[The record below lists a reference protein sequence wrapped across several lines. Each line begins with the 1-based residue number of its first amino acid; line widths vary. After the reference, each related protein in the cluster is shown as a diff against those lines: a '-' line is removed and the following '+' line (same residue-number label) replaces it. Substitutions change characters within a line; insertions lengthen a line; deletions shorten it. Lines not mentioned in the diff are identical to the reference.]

1 MEGMGA
7 LQILGIMLILASGCV
22 LALYRLRVP
31 NIVIFIIAGLL
42 VVPTFQFLEEAL
54 GIKLP
59 LEDSEGAHT
68 LEVISKVG
76 IALLLFLVGLELSL
90 SKIRDVGKVAF
101 VAGIGQV
108 VFTGAGGF
116 FLCLLLGFP
125 VVPSIVIGVAL
136 TFSSTVVVV
145 KLLDHK
151 RELDSLYGR
160 VAVGIFLV
168 QDLVVVLVLTVLAGI
183 VPEGAQNTGS
193 LITNL
198 GLAFLGMSLLMIFG
212 LAAAKYVFPK
222 AFTWVAQSSEA
233 MLIVSLFW
241 CFLFVQA
248 AIVFDLSVEL
258 GAFLAG
264 ISLAQL
270 DCSQDLRRRVRP
282 LVNFFIA
289 VFFLTLGA
297 QMELSIRPQDL
308 FAAVLLSLFVLV
320 GNPIIFIVILKK
332 MGYSFQT
339 AFLAGVTV
347 AQISEFSF
355 VFAAVAMRSNMI
367 DGALVSMIA
376 LIGLITIAASSY
388 MILYNHELYHLIVKW
403 FPRLDTPGKIVED
416 VNKEL
421 LSNHVIVIGMN
432 TLGVA
437 ITKMLQEAGERTVAV
452 DTDRRLLENIPGV
465 VMTGNAD
472 FLPLLDEVRY
482 RQAKLMISTM
492 TSPETN
498 GLIAYRCSLVGVP
511 VVIREYD
518 PKVLDD
524 NIDVEPIYHIDVRR
538 AVAAKLAELAIGGNP
553 R

>member
-7 LQILGIMLILASGCV
+7 LQILGIMLILASGCL
-22 LALYRLRVP
+22 LAFYRLRVP

-42 VVPTFQFLEEAL
+42 VVPTFQFLDWAF
-54 GIKLP
+54 GVKLP
-59 LEDSEGAHT
+59 LADSEGAHT
-68 LEVISKVG
+68 LEVIAKIG

-90 SKIRDVGKVAF
+90 AKIRDVGKVA
-101 VAGIGQV
+101 VAAGIGQV
-108 VFTGAGGF
+108 VFTAAGGF
-116 FLCLLLGFP
+116 LICLLLGFP
-125 VVPSIVIGVAL
+125 VVPSVVISVAL

-145 KLLDHK
+145 KLLDQK

-160 VAVGIFLV
+160 MAVGIFLV

-183 VPEGAQNTGS
+183 VPGETQSAGD

-198 GLAFLGMSLLMIFG
+198 GLAFLGMSLLMVFG
-212 LAAAKYVFPK
+212 LAAAKYIFPK
-222 AFTWVAQSSEA
+222 PFTWVAQSSEA

-241 CFLFVQA
+241 CFLFVLA
-248 AIVFDLSVEL
+248 AIVFNLSVEL

-264 ISLAQL
+264 LSLAQL
-270 DCSQDLRRRVRP
+270 DCSHDLRRRVRP

-289 VFFLTLGA
+289 IFFLTLGA

-308 FAAVLLSLFVLV
+308 FAAVVLSLFVLI
-320 GNPIIFIVILKK
+320 GNPVIFIAIIKK

-355 VFAAVAMRSNMI
+355 VFAAVAMRSDMI
-367 DGALVSMIA
+367 DGALLSMIA
-376 LIGLITIAASSY
+376 LIGLITIAASAY
-388 MILYNHELYHLIVKW
+388 MILYNHELYWLMVKW
-403 FPRLDTPGKIVED
+403 FPKLDTPSRIVED
-416 VNKEL
+416 YGEEP
-421 LSNHVIVIGMN
+421 LSNHVVVIGMN
-432 TLGVA
+432 TLGAAV
-437 ITKMLQEAGERTVAV
+437 TKMLQDAGEQTVAV
-452 DTDRRLLENIPGV
+452 DTDRRLLDFVPGA

-472 FLPLLDEVRY
+472 FLPLLEEVRY
-482 RQAKLMISTM
+482 RDAKLVISTM

-524 NIDVEPIYHIDVRR
+524 NVDVEPAYHIDAKM
-538 AVAAKLAELAIGGNP
+538 AVTAKLAELATGGSLD
-553 R
+553 

>member
-1 MEGMGA
+1 
-7 LQILGIMLILASGCV
+7 
-22 LALYRLRVP
+22 
-31 NIVIFIIAGLL
+31 
-42 VVPTFQFLEEAL
+42 
-54 GIKLP
+54 
-59 LEDSEGAHT
+59 
-68 LEVISKVG
+68 
-76 IALLLFLVGLELSL
+76 
-90 SKIRDVGKVAF
+90 
-101 VAGIGQV
+101 
-108 VFTGAGGF
+108 
-116 FLCLLLGFP
+116 
-125 VVPSIVIGVAL
+125 
-136 TFSSTVVVV
+136 
-145 KLLDHK
+145 
-151 RELDSLYGR
+151 
-160 VAVGIFLV
+160 
-168 QDLVVVLVLTVLAGI
+168 VVLVLTVLAGI

-437 ITKMLQEAGERTVAV
+437 ITKMLQEAGEKTVAV

-482 RQAKLMISTM
+482 RQAKLVISTM